1 LGNRNI
7 PWQNYSSSVLTW
19 KVQLYIEVKYSVL
32 QQNQFV
38 AEQLFILTIQNAH
51 LIYTIPG
58 GDNRKKARSAQRREG
73 P

>member
-1 LGNRNI
+1 
-7 PWQNYSSSVLTW
+7 
-19 KVQLYIEVKYSVL
+19 VQLYIEVKYSVL

-58 GDNRKKARSAQRREG
+58 GDNRKKARSAQRRDG